1 MQLKHARALF
11 YVAAVFNLGAVVL
24 LHPASGMAAA
34 LAVSPAPGS
43 GVFDQI
49 ALVAILAFGIG
60 YWLVARDPDRN
71 RDLVKIGMAA
81 KLGVVAIVI
90 AHFLTGSANAML
102 LLLVSG
108 DLLFALAFLYFLK
121 ARTPQAAAA
130 LR

>member
-11 YVAAVFNLGAVVL
+11 YVAAVFNFGAVVL

-81 KLGVVAIVI
+81 KLG
-90 AHFLTGSANAML
+90 SWP
-102 LLLVSG
+102 SSS
-108 DLLFALAFLYFLK
+108 
-121 ARTPQAAAA
+121 RTS
-130 LR
+130 